1 MQRQDRLG
9 QPSDPQG
16 QQGQTAQADSQDR
29 RGAQIRRVQETTD
42 KVDGTETIKVGR
54 RGSPANDEPE
64 LILESAPEA
73 MPPSS
78 ENSSAI
84 VIQQTQDLLAKRGSG
99 FSEPAL
105 TLSLT
110 PDRKQAQATRPF
122 EPRQHLPEWVERL
135 LASQNK

>member
-1 MQRQDRLG
+1 MQRQGPG
-9 QPSDPQG
+9 QLSDPRG
-16 QQGQTAQADSQDR
+16 QYGQTAQADSQDR
-29 RGAQIRRVQETTD
+29 RGAQIRRVQETKD

-73 MPPSS
+73 TPPSS

-84 VIQQTQDLLAKRGSG
+84 VIQQTQDLLAKRGLG

-135 LASQNK
+135 LASQNR